1 MKDQS
6 LRVLIV
12 EDSEDDTLLVLRA
25 LKKGGYNPLY
35 ERVETSAAMKK
46 ALKEK
51 QWDIILCDYKM
62 PKFSGKQAIALLKE
76 TNIDIPLIIVSG
88 TVGEETAIECMRSG
102 AHDYVMKD
110 SLSRLCPAIARE
122 LEETKVRKKQQQADE
137 ALKKSEE
144 NFRLSL
150 DDSPLGVRIVS
161 TEGETIYANQVVLD
175 IYGYDSIDEINRTPI
190 KERYTPQSYA
200 GYKIRK
206 EKRERGELG
215 PPEYEISIVRKN
227 GEVRHLQAFRKEI
240 LWNGVKK
247 AQIIYQD
254 ITERKRVEDNLRQSE
269 EKYRSILENIED
281 GYYEVDLAGNFTFF
295 NASMCRILGYS
306 PEEMMGMNNRQ
317 FTDKENAKKLF
328 KTFNEVY
335 RTGESTKGF
344 DWQIIRKDGTKKHI
358 EVSVSL
364 QRNSSD
370 KPIGFRGI
378 ARDITERK
386 QAEEALQESEKYF
399 KEITENSSDII
410 IITDKNGNIKYCSR
424 SIERFTGY
432 KPDELIGR
440 VALTLIHPDDK
451 KRAVGDFGKAI
462 LAKDS
467 AIPNAFRI
475 LHKDGSERYFEGLG
489 KNLLDNPDVAGF
501 IMNIHDI
508 TERKQADESLQKSED
523 RYRTLVENA
532 SDIVFRTDDT
542 GHFTFVNPAV
552 LRVTGYGKEEIIGKH
567 YRKLIHPDMLDEVMK
582 LFVSQLEN
590 LVQNAYYE
598 FRTLTKDGQEIWIGQ
613 NTQLIVEDGHV
624 VGFQAVARDI
634 TERKQAEEALR
645 ESERKYKSLIDNF
658 QDIILT
664 INLEGKITFAS
675 QSIKEK
681 LGYESAETIN
691 MSILDFVQEE
701 DHQRVLESLQK
712 GMKGEKIKGFQTQVI
727 TKSGERLF
735 FESSFSRVYKDGA
748 VVGAQAII
756 KDITES
762 KRATEDLKE
771 SEKKYRLLA
780 DNIDDV
786 IFVLDMNLNY
796 TYISPSVKILTGYE
810 QEEWLNL
817 RVSETMTPS
826 SWDLAT
832 KKLSFEIEK
841 SEQGEITKL
850 QILQLEMRRKDGST
864 VWTEVKVSFV
874 RNENQRPV
882 GIIGVSRDI
891 TERRKMEETLRQ
903 SEERY
908 RTILDEMADAYFEV
922 DVAGN
927 YTFVNDAVCRHLG
940 YSREEL
946 IGTSFRDQMVK
957 EELEK
962 VYKAFGKIYITGK
975 PERDI
980 FYKLL
985 RKDGTTAFAEMTG
998 FPLKNQQGEVIG
1010 FRGVGRDISERKK
1023 MEEALRQSEQRYRS
1037 ILDEMEDA
1045 YFEVDIAGNYTFL
1058 NDACCRHLG
1067 YSREELIGTTF
1078 RGQMAKEDIGMVYDT
1093 CAKIFR
1099 TGKPEQIS
1107 SYKIF
1112 RKDKTTGYTKMT
1124 VFPLKNQQ
1132 GEIIGLRGVGQD
1144 VTESKR
1150 AEEVLRESES
1160 KFRTLFESA
1169 NDSYLMM
1176 DQDIFIDCNPKTLEM
1191 FGCTREQI
1199 IGQPPY
1205 LFSPEV
1211 QPDGRKSMEKAQEKI
1226 KAALRGQTQFFEW
1239 KHSRYDG
1246 TLFDAEVSLNL
1257 FSNRGKYYIQAI
1269 VRDISERKQAEEE
1282 RKQSFERMR
1291 KALRATV
1298 QSISMIVEM
1307 KDPYTAGHQQ
1317 RVSDLARSIAKEM
1330 GLSADQRDFI
1340 RTASAIHDIGK
1351 ISIPSEI
1358 LSKPTKLTD
1367 LEFSLIKTHSQSGHD
1382 ILKDIDFPWPV
1393 ADVVLQHHE
1402 RLDGSGYPQGLKG
1415 NDILLEARIMAVAD
1429 VVEAIASHRPYRPS
1443 LGIDFALE
1451 EISRNK
1457 GLLYDADAVDACL
1470 KLFQEKGYTLVF
1482 KKS

>member
-1 MKDQS
+1 M
-6 LRVLIV
+6 V
-12 EDSEDDTLLVLRA
+12 EDSEDDELLIIRE

-88 TVGEETAIECMRSG
+88 AVGEETAIECMRSG

-122 LEETKVRKKQQQADE
+122 LEETKVRNKQRQADE
-137 ALKKSEE
+137 ALRKSEE

-161 TEGETIYANQVVLD
+161 TEGETIYANQAVLD
-175 IYGYDSIDEINRTPI
+175 IYGYDSIEEINRIPI

-227 GEVRHLQAFRKEI
+227 GEVRHLRAFRKEI
-240 LWNGVKK
+240 LWSGVKK

-254 ITERKRVEDNLRQSE
+254 ITESKQAEESLRRSE

-295 NASMCRILGYS
+295 NSSMCRILGYF

-335 RTGESTKGF
+335 RTGESTKEV
-344 DWQIIRKDGTKKHI
+344 DWQIIRKDGNKRYI

-364 QRNSSD
+364 QKNSSGQ
-370 KPIGFRGI
+370 PIGFQGI
-378 ARDITERK
+378 ARDVTERK
-386 QAEEALQESEKYF
+386 RAEV
-399 KEITENSSDII
+399 D
-410 IITDKNGNIKYCSR
+410 
-424 SIERFTGY
+424 
-432 KPDELIGR
+432 
-440 VALTLIHPDDK
+440 
-451 KRAVGDFGKAI
+451 
-462 LAKDS
+462 
-467 AIPNAFRI
+467 
-475 LHKDGSERYFEGLG
+475 
-489 KNLLDNPDVAGF
+489 
-501 IMNIHDI
+501 
-508 TERKQADESLQKSED
+508 LQKSED

-634 TERKQAEEALR
+634 TDRKRGEEALQ

-796 TYISPSVKILTGYE
+796 TYVSPSVKILTGYE

-864 VWTEVKVSFV
+864 VWTEVKASFV
-874 RNENQRPV
+874 RDENQRPV

-946 IGTSFRDQMVK
+946 IGTTFRNHMVK
-957 EELEK
+957 EELDK
-962 VYKAFGKIYITGK
+962 VYKAFGEIYITGK
-975 PERDI
+975 PQRNI
-980 FYKLL
+980 FYKMI
-985 RKDGTTAFAEMTG
+985 RKDGTIRFAEMTG
-998 FPLKNQQGEVIG
+998 FPLKNKQGEVIG
-1010 FRGVGRDISERKK
+1010 FRGI
-1023 MEEALRQSEQRYRS
+1023 
-1037 ILDEMEDA
+1037 
-1045 YFEVDIAGNYTFL
+1045 
-1058 NDACCRHLG
+1058 
-1067 YSREELIGTTF
+1067 
-1078 RGQMAKEDIGMVYDT
+1078 
-1093 CAKIFR
+1093 
-1099 TGKPEQIS
+1099 
-1107 SYKIF
+1107 
-1112 RKDKTTGYTKMT
+1112 
-1124 VFPLKNQQ
+1124 
-1132 GEIIGLRGVGQD
+1132 GQD

-1257 FSNRGKYYIQAI
+1257 FSNMGKYYIQAI
-1269 VRDISERKQAEEE
+1269 VRDVTERKQAEKE
-1282 RKQSFERMR
+1282 RQQSFERMR
-1291 KALRATV
+1291 KALGATI
-1298 QSISMIVEM
+1298 QSISTIVEM

-1351 ISIPSEI
+1351 ISIPAEI

-1367 LEFSLIKTHSQSGHD
+1367 LEFNLIKTHAQAGHD
-1382 ILKDIDFPWPV
+1382 ILKDIEFPWPV

-1402 RLDGSGYPQGLKG
+1402 RMNGSGYPQGLKG
-1415 NDILLEARIMAVAD
+1415 DDILMEARIMAVAD

-1457 GLLYDADAVDACL
+1457 GILYDADAVDACL
-1470 KLFQEKGYTLVF
+1470 KLFREKGYTLVF